1 MDLWFGDSW
10 VIGSELGLPAFN
22 NDFDEQQSL
31 KQRAVMFAIKR
42 NGTTKYDK
50 NSRKLIVSSYNNY
63 DSLNFDSNIFPN
75 VVDGLDNPLKAFP
88 AHVSKYRNQSYINF
102 AMGGSSIEFSYY
114 QLVKF
119 CSKNAADLTSNN
131 EKHTA
136 FLCVTS
142 PIRGFGIDHRT
153 NEPHHWN
160 NTNLKSTSYTAIYD
174 SIMAING
181 FYTTCK
187 LFNIE
192 CFIIPIFRDLEI
204 PDNEVFKEL
213 ILFETSILSYISLL
227 ELTFKEKLVPDL
239 VSVNLDFSKK
249 EWIKPN
255 YSHPNE
261 KGHEQLASKLIE
273 LLENR

>member
-10 VIGSELGLPAFN
+10 VIGSELGLSVFN
-22 NDFDEQQSL
+22 NDFDENQSL
-31 KQRAVMFAIKR
+31 KQRAVMVAIKR
-42 NGTTKYDK
+42 NGTAKYDK
-50 NSRKLIVSSYNNY
+50 DGGKLIVSSYNNY
-63 DSLNFDSNIFPN
+63 DSLNFDRNIFPN

-102 AMGGSSIEFSYY
+102 AMGGSSIEFSYH

-136 FLCVTS
+136 FLCLTS
-142 PIRGFGIDHRT
+142 PIRDFGIDHRN
-153 NEPHHWN
+153 NEFYHWN
-160 NTNLKSTSYTAIYD
+160 NTNLKSPDYTAIYD

-227 ELTFKEKLVPDL
+227 ELTFKEKLVPG

-249 EWIKPN
+249 EWIEPN

-273 LLENR
+273 LLENH

>member
-10 VIGSELGLPAFN
+10 PIGSELGVLT
-22 NDFDEQQSL
+22 NDFDKNQSL
-31 KQRAVMFAIKR
+31 KQRAEMFAIKR
-42 NGTTKYDK
+42 KRNGTAKYDK
-50 NSRKLIVSSYNNY
+50 DGRKLIVSSYNNY
-63 DSLNFDSNIFPN
+63 DSLNFDVNIFPN
-75 VVDGLDNPLKAFP
+75 VVGGLDDPLKAFP

-102 AMGGSSIEFSYY
+102 AMSGSSIEFSYH

-119 CSKNAADLTSNN
+119 CSKNAAELTSNN

-136 FLCVTS
+136 FLCLTS
-142 PIRGFGIDHRT
+142 PIRGFGIDHNT
-153 NEPHHWN
+153 NELYHWN
-160 NTNLKSTSYTAIYD
+160 NTNLKSTGNTAIYD
-174 SIMAING
+174 SVMAING

-227 ELTFKEKLVPDL
+227 ELTFNEKLVPDPF
-239 VSVNLDFSKK
+239 SINLDFSKK

-255 YSHPNE
+255 YSHSNE
-261 KGHEQLASKLIE
+261 KGHEQLANKLIE